1 MIEIKTKLQK
11 WGNSFGI
18 VVPLSV
24 AKQQEM
30 KNGDEVSV
38 LLKKRQKSN
47 VLKETFGTL
56 KFKKSVEQMMKETDR
71 ELYNE

>member
-18 VVPLSV
+18 VVPLSI
-24 AKQQEM
+24 AMQQEM

-47 VLKETFGTL
+47 VLKEIFGSHKFSKPINQLL
-56 KFKKSVEQMMKETDR
+56 KEADK

>member
-1 MIEIKTKLQK
+1 M
-11 WGNSFGI
+11 
-18 VVPLSV
+18 PLSV

>member
-1 MIEIKTKLQK
+1 MQK

-18 VVPLSV
+18 VVPLGI

-30 KNGDEVSV
+30 KNGDEIIALILHKEKTNTKDIFGSHKFSKPISQ
-38 LLKKRQKSN
+38 LLKEADK
-47 VLKETFGTL
+47 
-56 KFKKSVEQMMKETDR
+56 

>member
-18 VVPLSV
+18 VVPLGI
-24 AKQQEM
+24 AKKEVI
-30 KNGDEVSV
+30 KEGDEITALILRKETTNTKDIFGSHKFSKPINQ
-38 LLKKRQKSN
+38 LLKEADK
-47 VLKETFGTL
+47 
-56 KFKKSVEQMMKETDR
+56 